1 MHICRHVWECET
13 IPFRDKEESSMKKR
27 TLAAAGLAMI
37 MAVSL
42 AGCSTSV
49 SVPDTVRVEN
59 VGDSSDGKITMDSS
73 ETVKIVP
80 DMAKIVFAVTSEA
93 KKADECQQKNTE
105 ALNSLTEYLKGQG
118 IDEKSITTSGY
129 SLNPRYDWSSD
140 TRKLIGY
147 EMQTEVTVS
156 DVTVE
161 QVGTLLSG
169 GVNAGANE
177 IYSVSYYSS
186 GYDDAYAEALKK
198 AVELA
203 RTKAQALA
211 EASGRTLGD
220 VVSIEEYSDNQYGRY
235 IDGGVNLQKESVSMA
250 AGAEN
255 AVEDMNVMPG
265 EMEVD
270 ANIKIVFSMVD

>member
-1 MHICRHVWECET
+1 M
-13 IPFRDKEESSMKKR
+13 
-27 TLAAAGLAMI
+27 
-37 MAVSL
+37 
-42 AGCSTSV
+42 
-49 SVPDTVRVEN
+49 
-59 VGDSSDGKITMDSS
+59 GDSSDGKITMDSS

-93 KKADECQQKNTE
+93 QKADECQQKNTE

-211 EASGRTLGD
+211 EASGRTLGCGQHRGIFGQP
-220 VVSIEEYSDNQYGRY
+220 VRQMHRRRREPAE
-235 IDGGVNLQKESVSMA
+235 ESVSVMA
-250 AGAEN
+250 AETEN

-270 ANIKIVFSMVD
+270 ANHQDRVLHG

>member
-1 MHICRHVWECET
+1 M
-13 IPFRDKEESSMKKR
+13 
-27 TLAAAGLAMI
+27 

-93 KKADECQQKNTE
+93 QKADECQQKNTE

-255 AVEDMNVMPG
+255 AVKDMNVMPG

>member
-1 MHICRHVWECET
+1 M
-13 IPFRDKEESSMKKR
+13 
-27 TLAAAGLAMI
+27 
-37 MAVSL
+37 
-42 AGCSTSV
+42 
-49 SVPDTVRVEN
+49 
-59 VGDSSDGKITMDSS
+59 
-73 ETVKIVP
+73 
-80 DMAKIVFAVTSEA
+80 
-93 KKADECQQKNTE
+93 
-105 ALNSLTEYLKGQG
+105 
-118 IDEKSITTSGY
+118 
-129 SLNPRYDWSSD
+129 
-140 TRKLIGY
+140 
-147 EMQTEVTVS
+147 TVS

-211 EASGRTLGD
+211 EASGRTLGY
-220 VVSIEEYSDNQYGRY
+220 V
-235 IDGGVNLQKESVSMA
+235 DGGVNLKKESAVMEA
-250 AGAEN
+250 AGAEDT
-255 AVEDMNVMPG
+255 AADMNVMPG

>member
-1 MHICRHVWECET
+1 
-13 IPFRDKEESSMKKR
+13 MKKR
-27 TLAAAGLAMI
+27 MLTAIGLSAMI
-37 MAVSL
+37 AVSL

-59 VGDSSDGKITMDSS
+59 VGDSADGKITMDGS

-255 AVEDMNVMPG
+255 TVEDMNVMPG

>member
-1 MHICRHVWECET
+1 
-13 IPFRDKEESSMKKR
+13 MKKR
-27 TLAAAGLAMI
+27 MLTAIGLSAM

-59 VGDSSDGKITMDSS
+59 VGDSADGKITMDSS

-129 SLNPRYDWSSD
+129 SLNPQYDWSSN

-198 AVELA
+198 AVEL
-203 RTKAQALA
+203 
-211 EASGRTLGD
+211 E
-220 VVSIEEYSDNQYGRY
+220 
-235 IDGGVNLQKESVSMA
+235 
-250 AGAEN
+250 
-255 AVEDMNVMPG
+255 
-265 EMEVD
+265 
-270 ANIKIVFSMVD
+270 

>member
-1 MHICRHVWECET
+1 
-13 IPFRDKEESSMKKR
+13 MKKR

-42 AGCSTSV
+42 AGCSTTV
-49 SVPDTVRVEN
+49 SVPDTVKVEN

-93 KKADECQQKNTE
+93 TKADECQQKNTE
-105 ALNSLTEYLKGQG
+105 SLNSLTEYLKGQG
-118 IDEKSITTSGY
+118 IDEKSISTSGY
-129 SLNPRYDWSSD
+129 YLNPRYDWSSN

-156 DVTVE
+156 DVAVD
-161 QVGTLLSG
+161 QVGTLLSN
-169 GVNAGANE
+169 GVGNGANE

-198 AVELA
+198 AVDLA
-203 RTKAQALA
+203 RTKAEALA
-211 EASGRTLGD
+211 EASGRTLGY
-220 VVSIEEYSDNQYGRY
+220 VVSIEEYSDSQYGRY
-235 IDGGVNLQKESVSMA
+235 VDGGVNLKKESAVMEA
-250 AGAEN
+250 AGAEDT
-255 AVEDMNVMPG
+255 AADMNVMPG
-265 EMEVD
+265 EMEVS
-270 ANIKIVFSMVD
+270 ANIKIVFSMGD

>member
-1 MHICRHVWECET
+1 
-13 IPFRDKEESSMKKR
+13 MKKR
-27 TLAAAGLAMI
+27 MLTAIGLSAM

-93 KKADECQQKNTE
+93 QKADECQQKNTE

-203 RTKAQALA
+203 QRPADGHSEMWSASRNIRTTSTAD
-211 EASGRTLGD
+211 T
-220 VVSIEEYSDNQYGRY
+220 
-235 IDGGVNLQKESVSMA
+235 
-250 AGAEN
+250 
-255 AVEDMNVMPG
+255 
-265 EMEVD
+265 
-270 ANIKIVFSMVD
+270 

>member
-1 MHICRHVWECET
+1 
-13 IPFRDKEESSMKKR
+13 MKKR
-27 TLAAAGLAMI
+27 MLTAIGLSAMI
-37 MAVSL
+37 AVSL

-59 VGDSSDGKITMDSS
+59 VGDSADGKITMDSS

-147 EMQTEVTVS
+147 EMQTV
-156 DVTVE
+156 DC
-161 QVGTLLSG
+161 L
-169 GVNAGANE
+169 
-177 IYSVSYYSS
+177 
-186 GYDDAYAEALKK
+186 
-198 AVELA
+198 
-203 RTKAQALA
+203 R
-211 EASGRTLGD
+211 R
-220 VVSIEEYSDNQYGRY
+220 
-235 IDGGVNLQKESVSMA
+235 DGGAGWDA
-250 AGAEN
+250 AFWRSQRRC
-255 AVEDMNVMPG
+255 
-265 EMEVD
+265 
-270 ANIKIVFSMVD
+270 K

>member
-1 MHICRHVWECET
+1 MGRCFLAESTPVQMRSIPYPT
-13 IPFRDKEESSMKKR
+13 IP
-27 TLAAAGLAMI
+27 
-37 MAVSL
+37 
-42 AGCSTSV
+42 
-49 SVPDTVRVEN
+49 
-59 VGDSSDGKITMDSS
+59 
-73 ETVKIVP
+73 
-80 DMAKIVFAVTSEA
+80 
-93 KKADECQQKNTE
+93 
-105 ALNSLTEYLKGQG
+105 
-118 IDEKSITTSGY
+118 
-129 SLNPRYDWSSD
+129 
-140 TRKLIGY
+140 
-147 EMQTEVTVS
+147 
-156 DVTVE
+156 
-161 QVGTLLSG
+161 
-169 GVNAGANE
+169 
-177 IYSVSYYSS
+177 
-186 GYDDAYAEALKK
+186 ALKK